1 MKFKQLSTGAMLETN
16 NEFVIGQLK
25 KSADYEEVKEFTKK
39 EEPVEEKPVEKTEKK
54 KND

>member
-16 NEFVIGQLK
+16 NEFVIKQLE

-39 EEPVEEKPVEKTEKK
+39 EESVEKNDKK
-54 KND
+54 KNK

>member
-1 MKFKQLSTGAMLETN
+1 MKFKQLGTGVILETN

-25 KSADYEEVKEFTKK
+25 KSTDYEEVRQFTKK
-39 EEPVEEKPVEKTEKK
+39 EEPVEEKPVEKADKK